1 MNDCIFCQIIKGEA
15 PSWKVYETEHAYAFL
30 DIHPATRYHTLVIP
44 KKHYTN
50 MLDISEEDLREVM
63 VVVKK
68 VTTLYQEKLGLK
80 NIQYIT
86 NAGAE
91 AQHDVF
97 HFHMHIVPRKI
108 GDGQDVRCTTHQ
120 EWRDEFDGMLE
131 ALNANS

>member
-1 MNDCIFCQIIKGEA
+1 MNDCIFCQIIKREV

-50 MLDISEEDLREVM
+50 MLDISEEDLREVI

-91 AQHDVF
+91 AQQDVF
-97 HFHMHIVPRKI
+97 HFHMHIVPRQI
-108 GDGQDVRCTTHQ
+108 GDGQDVRWTTHQ
-120 EWRDEFDGMLE
+120 EWRDKFDGMLE
-131 ALNANS
+131 ALQANS

>member
-1 MNDCIFCQIIKGEA
+1 MNDCIFCQIIKREV

-50 MLDISEEDLREVM
+50 MLDISENDLREVM

-91 AQHDVF
+91 AQQDVF
-97 HFHMHIVPRKI
+97 HFHMHIVPRQI
-108 GDGQDVRCTTHQ
+108 GDGQDVRWTTHQ